1 MGRRR
6 VGVRRG
12 RLDAEGFWLK
22 CQAIS
27 AEWRSIP
34 SLLSART
41 ITIIAWH
48 FCRELMV
55 SPLHTATSTNP
66 NTSSWGEGCY
76 SSLDG
81 SRWKQPS
88 QKTIRHLLMKN
99 YNGVHK
105 SVHAHV
111 AIYVPLWFLI
121 NRRKERQK
129 SRLFHYIIKI
139 PGLLWSW
146 MWQTEQSG
154 IVLNDA
160 SRQQ

>member
-48 FCRELMV
+48 FCREPMV
-55 SPLHTATSTNP
+55 SHYTQPQALTLKLAAEEKDATGA
-66 NTSSWGEGCY
+66 WMD
-76 SSLDG
+76 LDE
-81 SRWKQPS
+81 SRPPQT
-88 QKTIRHLLMKN
+88 TIRHLLKKN
-99 YNGVHK
+99 YTKVYMRMLPFMSLHD
-105 SVHAHV
+105 S
-111 AIYVPLWFLI
+111 
-121 NRRKERQK
+121 
-129 SRLFHYIIKI
+129 
-139 PGLLWSW
+139 
-146 MWQTEQSG
+146 
-154 IVLNDA
+154 
-160 SRQQ
+160 

>member
-1 MGRRR
+1 MW
-6 VGVRRG
+6 VRRG

-48 FCRELMV
+48 FCRELVV
-55 SPLHTATSTNP
+55 SSLHTATSSNP
-66 NTSSWGEGCY
+66 NTSSWRRMLQQPGWT
-76 SSLDG
+76 SG
-81 SRWKQPS
+81 SPWKQRPP
-88 QKTIRHLLMKN
+88 QTTFRHLLMKN

-105 SVHAHV
+105 SVHVHV
-111 AIYVPLWFLI
+111 AIYVPPWFLI

-129 SRLFHYIIKI
+129 SSLSHYIIKI

-146 MWQTEQSG
+146 MWQTES
-154 IVLNDA
+154 I
-160 SRQQ
+160 RRR